1 MEWFIIV
8 LLTMGKGIASEEILT
23 DLRFKTE
30 QSCKEYVVKNY
41 DLLNERV
48 NKNHEQH
55 KSTPNLYHCITGV
68 P

>member
-30 QSCKEYVVKNY
+30 QSCQEYVIKNY
-41 DLLNERV
+41 EKLNEGL
-48 NKNHEQH
+48 NKDYEQH
-55 KSTPNLYHCITGV
+55 ESTPNLYRCVLGM